1 MELSARLRAV
11 TAFVSHG
18 QAVADIGCDHGYS
31 SIFLAE
37 HGIASRVIAMD
48 VNEGPLQQARENISR
63 YGMEERI
70 ETRLSDGME
79 ALQAGEVTAAVLA
92 GMGGRLMIRILQQ
105 GMERAIYLKE
115 LVLQPQSEI
124 HLVRKFLRDRN
135 YEIVQEDMILEDGKY
150 YPIIRALQK
159 PGEND
164 LLKQGENALAEQRKM
179 EEDTWNGCTLK
190 DYYGPCLL
198 AEKNPVLFDFLQSD
212 IEKIK
217 KIEQDNLLR
226 DPDWKNQEM
235 TDRMERTERA
245 LTYFA

>member
-11 TAFVSHG
+11 TAFVSPG

-48 VNEGPLQQARENISR
+48 VNKGPLQQAGENISR

-124 HLVRKFLRDRN
+124 HLVRKFLRDKN
-135 YEIVQEDMILEDGKY
+135 YEIVQENMILEDGKY
-150 YPIIRALQK
+150 YPIIHALQ
-159 PGEND
+159 E
-164 LLKQGENALAEQRKM
+164 QGENTLRKNGENGKL
-179 EEDTWNGCTLK
+179 EEDTWNGCTLE

-198 AEKNPVLFDFLQSD
+198 ADRNPVLFDFLQSD

-235 TDRMERTERA
+235 MDRMERTERA